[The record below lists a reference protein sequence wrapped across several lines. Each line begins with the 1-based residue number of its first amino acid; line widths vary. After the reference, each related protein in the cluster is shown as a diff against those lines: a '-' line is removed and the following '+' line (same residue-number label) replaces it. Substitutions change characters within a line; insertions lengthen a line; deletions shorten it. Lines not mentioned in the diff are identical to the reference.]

1 MLNNLLLLFLVVSP
15 NLALCFLIL
24 KSKRKKAPHVYL
36 LNTIFS
42 IIGWAFGIFLF
53 SSFEIYTISLIGIR
67 IAFAMVSLIA
77 FFFLNFTR
85 LLYKKT
91 KVNKFVFIFLSFL
104 SSLIFITAILTN
116 LIVQSVTFQPWGAD
130 ANYGLL
136 YPFFFFYFLAYIIAG
151 LIILIIKYK
160 KAQKIKKQQLKY
172 VFLGFLV
179 AAIFGSST
187 NLIIP
192 ALTGMSVL
200 SKFGPLSTIFLVGF
214 TTYAILK
221 YRLLDIR
228 VFIKQGTIYFF
239 SFIITISA
247 GTILAITLHKY
258 SSINPTTVGI
268 TIIIF
273 VLLIFNPL
281 KNIIRKIANRI
292 MFRAVYTYQEALK
305 ELSNKVTIVI
315 DLKELLKTVA
325 DVLFKVMQIE
335 RVGFLLKQIK
345 DEKYL
350 PTEMQ
355 GFENMKEITLN
366 QGFFSNYLAQN
377 PEALV
382 TEELELMEQDE
393 NSSKKKKKFLRLIKN
408 MKKIKAALVLP
419 LASHKELIGL
429 IILGPKED
437 QRPYSKEDIDL
448 LENLSRQTS
457 LAVENATLY
466 NNMSEMVNQKTQQV
480 KEKVEEVRRTNL
492 KLKKANQI
500 REEFLSIASHQLR
513 TPLSAAWSV
522 MSSFADGTLENETP
536 AERQRFY
543 KMAFDSLERLNNIV
557 NDLLDGAEVE
567 RKKLNIQKKEINVIY
582 IIKDSVNKGKEEA
595 EKKGISLVLKIDDN
609 TPKTIFA
616 DEKYLRMVFVNLL
629 DNAIKYTPEDLS
641 AERKKIL
648 IKVFSKTKS
657 IETEKD
663 KKKKRF
669 LVFIIQDQGIG
680 VPKAE
685 QNNLFKQFKRAS
697 NARKV
702 DISGTGLGLYIVK
715 KVIQQHNGTIE
726 MQSKGEDKG
735 TKFRVEVPA

>member
-1 MLNNLLLLFLVVSP
+1 MIFNLSTISVMLSIACVAGLTLLVFLKGKKRKIEIIFILFCISILFWLIGTLMMFLSKNETQAIFWDRFVYIGVVFIPVLMHHFSIVFAKVKGQKKLLILGYTIAFIFLIISRTNYFVKDLFIYDWGVHTKAQLFHHIFLLIFFTDLSLLFINVYKYYKKTRS
-15 NLALCFLIL
+15 NLEIKRAQYVFFAFL
-24 KSKRKKAPHVYL
+24 A
-36 LNTIFS
+36 
-42 IIGWAFGIFLF
+42 
-53 SSFEIYTISLIGIR
+53 LIGIGL
-67 IAFAMVSLIA
+67 FAYLPAYSISVPP
-77 FFFLNFTR
+77 F
-85 LLYKKT
+85 
-91 KVNKFVFIFLSFL
+91 SFL
-104 SSLIFITAILTN
+104 AGVFFAFI
-116 LIVQSVTFQPWGAD
+116 
-130 ANYGLL
+130 
-136 YPFFFFYFLAYIIAG
+136 LA
-151 LIILIIKYK
+151 
-160 KAQKIKKQQLKY
+160 
-172 VFLGFLV
+172 
-179 AAIFGSST
+179 
-187 NLIIP
+187 
-192 ALTGMSVL
+192 
-200 SKFGPLSTIFLVGF
+200 
-214 TTYAILK
+214 YAILK

-228 VFIKQGTIYFF
+228 LIIKRSTIYFL
-239 SFIITISA
+239 SF
-247 GTILAITLHKY
+247 L
-258 SSINPTTVGI
+258 TTVGLGTGLALI
-268 TIIIF
+268 LHRYSQIHATYIGIIDIIF

-305 ELSNKVTIVI
+305 ELSTQVSTII
-315 DLKELLKTVA
+315 RLTDLLNLISNVLFKTMQVERVGIILNLPQKNDFYSVKLAGFEEKTAIHLSQKDFLIETIKKDKELLVAEELVLMLEDEQKEEKKEKLKLLIKKLQAIKA
-325 DVLFKVMQIE
+325 DV
-335 RVGFLLKQIK
+335 
-345 DEKYL
+345 
-350 PTEMQ
+350 
-355 GFENMKEITLN
+355 
-366 QGFFSNYLAQN
+366 A
-377 PEALV
+377 
-382 TEELELMEQDE
+382 
-393 NSSKKKKKFLRLIKN
+393 
-408 MKKIKAALVLP
+408 LP
-419 LASHKELIGL
+419 LIAHQELIGL

-437 QRPYSKEDIDL
+437 QNAYSKQDLDILDNL
-448 LENLSRQTS
+448 SVQLALALENARLFNYMEELVTK
-457 LAVENATLY
+457 
-466 NNMSEMVNQKTQQV
+466 KTQQV
-480 KEKVEEVRRTNL
+480 KEKAEEVRRTNL

-543 KMAFDSLERLNNIV
+543 KMAFDSLDRLNNIV

-567 RKKLNIQKKEINVIY
+567 RKKLNIQKKEINVIN
-582 IIKDSVNKGKEEA
+582 IIKDSVAKGKEEA
-595 EKKGISLVLKIDDN
+595 DKKGISLVLKIDDN

-641 AERKKIL
+641 VERKKIL

-726 MQSKGEDKG
+726 MQSEGEDKG
-735 TKFRVEVPA
+735 TRFRVEVPV